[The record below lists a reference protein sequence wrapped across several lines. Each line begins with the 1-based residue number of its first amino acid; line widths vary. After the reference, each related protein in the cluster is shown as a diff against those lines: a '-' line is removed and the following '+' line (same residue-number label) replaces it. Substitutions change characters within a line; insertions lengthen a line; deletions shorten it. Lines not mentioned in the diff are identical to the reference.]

1 MNIYEVFVLL
11 ARITEVIN
19 MRNLK
24 GNFNLMARLKDFSSM
39 TTIRTGHN
47 KNFYLSELLEKRQ

>member
-11 ARITEVIN
+11 ARIIEVIN

-24 GNFNLMARLKDFSSM
+24 GNFNLMARLKDLSSM
-39 TTIRTGHN
+39 TTIRTGYN
-47 KNFYLSELLEKRQ
+47 KNFYLNEILEK

>member
-11 ARITEVIN
+11 ARIIEVIN

-24 GNFNLMARLKDFSSM
+24 GNFNLMARLKDLSSM
-39 TTIRTGHN
+39 TTIRTGYN
-47 KNFYLSELLEKRQ
+47 KNFYLSEILEK